1 MQNHVKLEVS
11 LEVINNE
18 IATNMKKKLNI
29 AHNYNEIQKLE
40 KQLKNFLKLK
50 EQAYMGDRNAIEKI
64 LNLRKEDN

>member
-11 LEVINNE
+11 LEVIINE
-18 IATNMKKKLNI
+18 IATNMKKLNI

>member
-1 MQNHVKLEVS
+1 MY
-11 LEVINNE
+11 NE
-18 IATNMKKKLNI
+18 IATNMKKLNI

>member
-1 MQNHVKLEVS
+1 M
-11 LEVINNE
+11 
-18 IATNMKKKLNI
+18 KKLNI

>member
-18 IATNMKKKLNI
+18 IATNMKKLNI
-29 AHNYNEIQKLE
+29 AHNYNEIQ
-40 KQLKNFLKLK
+40 KLK

>member
-11 LEVINNE
+11 LEVINNG
-18 IATNMKKKLNI
+18 IATNMKKLNI

-50 EQAYMGDRNAIEKI
+50 EQAYIGDRNAIEKI